1 MPERDPLIDPQPG
14 DVVRMWFRPPD
25 DPWFPWF
32 RTVLER
38 NGDAVVYES
47 NSKPGVRLTE
57 EVIRWQLIRWS
68 NQAQVIHVAG

>member
-25 DPWFPWF
+25 DPWF

-47 NSKPGVRLTE
+47 SSKPGVRLTE